1 MAITRYVSKAETE
14 GEENENEKNMKNG
27 LALADT
33 AMKVYSA
40 ASSSPKTDSTS
51 TYGQEAMNRKYNR
64 MLPGGAS

>member
-33 AMKVYSA
+33 AMKVY
-40 ASSSPKTDSTS
+40 
-51 TYGQEAMNRKYNR
+51 
-64 MLPGGAS
+64 